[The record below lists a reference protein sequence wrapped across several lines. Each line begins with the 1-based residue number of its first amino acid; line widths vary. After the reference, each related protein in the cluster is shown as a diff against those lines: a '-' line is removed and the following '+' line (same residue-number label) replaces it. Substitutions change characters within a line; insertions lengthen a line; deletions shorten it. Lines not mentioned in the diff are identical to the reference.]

1 MFCTI
6 MRVNNKTHFVHA
18 ELQTLTVSEIAKHI
32 HLYILLE
39 NVDPF
44 VQLLSPAGDQLR
56 AVYL

>member
-1 MFCTI
+1 